1 MLINIIDCNVI
12 MSVTVVSV
20 FVINYKSMHW
30 KDPSLKEG
38 TGCAVAIVKI
48 LPQNGFYEEDVFFER
63 LL

>member
-1 MLINIIDCNVI
+1 